1 MRRKIDSIY
10 GKNTKK
16 TRNVIKNLNKEAFI
30 VRKEIEENHEEK
42 VEHLLRKFRE
52 ESKKEIPENLS
63 RYKELSIYMEEE
75 NAETKENN
83 ENNYIK
89 IMILGEI
96 EIDENEESVLKLPPD
111 YSIYEKLSDE
121 EFCLELELS
130 NTKYRWAMRDE
141 EDADTKDGEE
151 EIPTEE
157 ERELFE
163 RMEAESRQYYD
174 PVKKE
179 FDVRKKRVTDLKEN
193 SKVILPKPLKTS
205 LEARIS
211 LRRDKYISVYKE
223 YKKENCNSRD
233 EQRLNL
239 TFSQKKGLL
248 KLRKRI
254 KDSEIVIML
263 TDKSGK
269 FVITTPE
276 IHDKMGEV
284 HTRKDREISEEK
296 VKELQRYQNGHVAM
310 WLKMGQVGANWD
322 HQDRFRETCI
332 NQSSN
337 VSSFSL
343 LVKDHKKVP
352 EGELPSTRPLCNGS
366 EGMGVHFSNLLS
378 DYVEPIANEM
388 EDTIEVTS
396 TEDFISKINEFN
408 HDVMNDGESGNRLV
422 VTGADAKALY
432 PSLKIMMTAHTS
444 SEQGPS

>member
-1 MRRKIDSIY
+1 MKNKVKDVDLAREIMDRKVVDADEVKRETDGKKTRMRRKIDSIY

-52 ESKKEIPENLS
+52 EIKKEIPENLS

-75 NAETKENN
+75 KTEAKENN
-83 ENNYIK
+83 ENDDVK
-89 IMILGEI
+89 KMILGEI

-263 TDKSGK
+263 TDK
-269 FVITTPE
+269 
-276 IHDKMGEV
+276 
-284 HTRKDREISEEK
+284 
-296 VKELQRYQNGHVAM
+296 
-310 WLKMGQVGANWD
+310 
-322 HQDRFRETCI
+322 
-332 NQSSN
+332 
-337 VSSFSL
+337 
-343 LVKDHKKVP
+343 
-352 EGELPSTRPLCNGS
+352 
-366 EGMGVHFSNLLS
+366 
-378 DYVEPIANEM
+378 
-388 EDTIEVTS
+388 
-396 TEDFISKINEFN
+396 
-408 HDVMNDGESGNRLV
+408 
-422 VTGADAKALY
+422 
-432 PSLKIMMTAHTS
+432 
-444 SEQGPS
+444 